1 MKKIYVVLV
10 LCFMA
15 LNSIAQSFQDLKD
28 KKQNNPFLK
37 QGVKLFFRYT
47 HLKGKYTDALSAPT
61 VNIGLRKDKI
71 NIGGIRYRFE
81 NPYLGDGIFTIAR
94 GIKRINEDRVFNR
107 SEQSI
112 TSGFV
117 GWHQAAL
124 NVKSSSR
131 FIISPGISLGDALIA
146 TKRATNSQS
155 GSRVTDPAG
164 YYFFVGPYVLTSYL
178 INNKMWLDAY
188 ANYDIT
194 FSKVANPKNDYVANP
209 DYPLPGLLTL
219 GADLYTTSKLFG
231 GLRFVRLMDSGI
243 NKDNGS
249 RIDVSLGLVF

>member
-94 GIKRINEDRVFNR
+94 E
-107 SEQSI
+107 S
-112 TSGFV
+112 
-117 GWHQAAL
+117 
-124 NVKSSSR
+124 
-131 FIISPGISLGDALIA
+131 
-146 TKRATNSQS
+146 
-155 GSRVTDPAG
+155 
-164 YYFFVGPYVLTSYL
+164 
-178 INNKMWLDAY
+178 
-188 ANYDIT
+188 
-194 FSKVANPKNDYVANP
+194 
-209 DYPLPGLLTL
+209 
-219 GADLYTTSKLFG
+219 
-231 GLRFVRLMDSGI
+231 
-243 NKDNGS
+243 NGS
-249 RIDVSLGLVF
+249 MKTGYSIAQNRVLLQALLDGTRPL

>member
-1 MKKIYVVLV
+1 MKKLFIL
-10 LCFMA
+10 LIINA
-15 LNSIAQSFQDLKD
+15 IAVNAFSQSFSDLKD
-28 KKQNNPFLK
+28 KKGKNPFVDGSIK
-37 QGVKLFFRYT
+37 VFPRYT
-47 HLKGKYTDALSAPT
+47 YLKGKYTDVLSAPT
-61 VNIGLRKDKI
+61 VNVAVKKDKMHA
-71 NIGGIRYRFE
+71 GGLRYRFE

-124 NVKSSSR
+124 NVKSGGR

-164 YYFFVGPYVLTSYL
+164 YYFFAGPYVLTSYL